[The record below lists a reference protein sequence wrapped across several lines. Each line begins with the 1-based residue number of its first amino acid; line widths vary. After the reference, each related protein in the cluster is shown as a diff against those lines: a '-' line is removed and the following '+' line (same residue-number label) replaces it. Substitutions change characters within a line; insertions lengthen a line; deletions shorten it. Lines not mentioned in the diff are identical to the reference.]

1 MIKLKIKNIFIIIIV
16 NIIIKKLKKYI
27 ITIEEKP

>member
-16 NIIIKKLKKYI
+16 NIIINKFKKYI